1 MTDRLTPAENPY
13 LIGQDEAV
21 KLFLQAYNSG
31 TLHHGWLISGDE
43 GIGKATFAYKIARF
57 LLAAEAGKTYQSLD
71 IDVKSSVFAQV
82 AQKSHPD
89 FKVLERDYIE
99 TDKKKL
105 IKAIQQGETVDE
117 DMKQGLRRSAVIKV
131 DDVREAVSFL
141 MKKSFNDSWR
151 VVIVDSTD
159 DLNTSSANALLKI
172 LEEPP
177 AKSILLLISHNA
189 GNLLPTIRSR
199 CAKLALKPLKNEDTA
214 SLLRRYM
221 PELKEK
227 EVQQLA
233 KISGGSIGRAMM
245 YAENNA
251 LEIFEMIQKICYG
264 GAKCDGTMLVE
275 LADIAAAD
283 DDNWFLFSDLI
294 CRFARETLSEAPD
307 LRDFYAAY
315 EASLKI
321 IDETNRLNMDRK
333 LATLQILNL
342 LGEKTR

>member
-1 MTDRLTPAENPY
+1 MTDKLTPAENPY
-13 LIGQDEAV
+13 FIGQDEAV

-43 GIGKATFAYKIARF
+43 GVGKATFAYKIARF
-57 LLAAEAGKTYQSLD
+57 LLAAEPGKKYQSLD
-71 IDVKSSVFAQV
+71 IDVNSYVFAQV

-89 FKVLERDYIE
+89 FKVLERDYTE

-117 DMKQGLRRSAVIKV
+117 EMKQGLKRSAVIKV
-131 DDVREAVSFL
+131 DDVREAVNFL

-199 CAKLALKPLKNEDTA
+199 CAKISLKPLKNEETA
-214 SLLRRYM
+214 QLLRRYM

-251 LEIFEMIQKICYG
+251 LEIYEMIQKVCYG
-264 GAKCDGTMLVE
+264 GVKCDGAILVD
-275 LADIAAAD
+275 LANTAAV
-283 DDNWFLFSDLI
+283 DDNWYLFSDLI

-307 LRDFYAAY
+307 LRDFYTAY
-315 EASLKI
+315 EACLKI
-321 IDETNRLNMDRK
+321 LDETNRLNMDRK
-333 LATLQILNL
+333 LAALQVLNL
-342 LGEKTR
+342 LAEKAR

>member
-1 MTDRLTPAENPY
+1 MSNILTPAENPY
-13 LIGQDEAV
+13 LIGQDEAI

-43 GIGKATFAYKIARF
+43 GVGKATFAYKIARF
-57 LLAAEAGKTYQSLD
+57 LLAAEPGKKYQSLD
-71 IDVKSSVFAQV
+71 IDVNSSIFAQV

-89 FKVLERDYIE
+89 FKVLERDYTE

-117 DMKQGLRRSAVIKV
+117 EMKQGLKRSAVIKV
-131 DDVREAVSFL
+131 DDVREAVNFL
-141 MKKSFNDSWR
+141 LKKSFNDSWR

-177 AKSILLLISHNA
+177 AKSILLLISYNA
-189 GNLLPTIRSR
+189 GGLLPTIRSR
-199 CAKLALKPLKNEDTA
+199 CAKIALKPLKNEETA
-214 SLLRRYM
+214 QLLRRYM

-233 KISGGSIGRAMM
+233 KISGGSIGRAVT
-245 YAENNA
+245 YAENDA
-251 LEIFEMIQKICYG
+251 LEMFEMIQKVCYG
-264 GAKCDGTMLVE
+264 GTKCDGDMLVD
-275 LADIAAAD
+275 LANIAAAD
-283 DDNWFLFSDLI
+283 DDNWYLFSDLI

-307 LRDFYAAY
+307 MRDFYTAY

-321 IDETNRLNMDRK
+321 LDETSRLNMDRK
-333 LATLQILNL
+333 QAALQILGL
-342 LGEKTR
+342 LGEKAR